1 MFNLSQKVIVS
12 GDNFLSEVTDDY
24 LDDQQYYTDK
34 VHTYAIPPDK
44 RDFVVLPI
52 ILLPGNK
59 SDIVVLKVQYST
71 VIQEGVQIL
80 HNVSKGGI

>member
-34 VHTYAIPPDK
+34 VHTYAIPQINEISLY
-44 RDFVVLPI
+44 F
-52 ILLPGNK
+52 LLFYCRAINQT
-59 SDIVVLKVQYST
+59 S
-71 VIQEGVQIL
+71 
-80 HNVSKGGI
+80 